1 MKRSLFIFV
10 ACVLTLALLG
20 GCNQKQSEPVF
31 NDIQSTRFDTVQT
44 ITLSE
49 GDILYNGSSVG
60 DEGDVYVSRDIIY
73 YKDMDVY
80 PSGNPYGEGTDADKH
95 TKEEAD
101 SHRVINI
108 TKPGSYAISG
118 TISLGQIRVDLGKD
132 AKENSEAVVELI
144 LDNADITCTVA
155 PAILFQN
162 VYECDK
168 DWSQD
173 FATSDVDTQKAGA
186 NIVLAED
193 SKNIVNGSYVAKIFK
208 DSEDEKKLWKQDGAI
223 YSYMSMNVDG
233 SGSLELTAEN
243 EGLDSELHLTV
254 NGGDITIRSQNDG
267 INTNEDGVSVT
278 TINGGNLY
286 IMAGLGAEGDGIDS
300 NGWLVIN
307 GGTVVSSANPIADAG
322 LDSDMGS
329 FVNGGTVVALGST
342 MDWPE
347 SDSRQV
353 TMNLQFQKAVDA
365 NGALVV
371 KDVDGKI
378 VFAYQTMEEKLT
390 GRDYRGAIISTPNFQ
405 QGGEYTVS
413 VGGALQGDSTNGLY
427 AVETV
432 AEQEYG
438 VQQGYFGTDLPF
450 GKGPHGKPPEFDGEP
465 PKMPEGMM
473 PPEFHGEPPQFN
485 GEHPPMP
492 EGEFPP
498 EFQAESLEGQE
509 QKERFMMADQVNLFT
524 GVSDLMIRP

>member
-1 MKRSLFIFV
+1 MKRFFSIFV
-10 ACVLTLALLG
+10 MLAFTVTILSGCVHLQET
-20 GCNQKQSEPVF
+20 NVPES
-31 NDIQSTRFDTVQT
+31 SRFDKVQT
-44 ITLSE
+44 VILSDK
-49 GDILYNGSSVG
+49 DILYNGSVAGES
-60 DEGDVYVSRDIIY
+60 GDVYVSRDIVY
-73 YKDMDVY
+73 YKDLDIY

-101 SHRVINI
+101 SHRVVNI
-108 TKPGSYAISG
+108 TKPGSYVLQGVLSA
-118 TISLGQIRVDLGKD
+118 GQIRVDLGED
-132 AKENSEAVVELI
+132 AKENPDAVVELI
-144 LDNADITCTVA
+144 LNNVDITCTVA
-155 PAILFQN
+155 PAILFEN
-162 VYECDK
+162 VYECDA
-168 DWSQD
+168 DWSAD
-173 FATSDVDTQKAGA
+173 TATFDVDTKKAGA
-186 NIVLAED
+186 NLVLAEG
-193 SKNIVNGSYVAKIFK
+193 SRNVVNGSYVAKILK

-223 YSYMSMNVDG
+223 YSYMSMNLDG

-243 EGLDSELHLTV
+243 EGLDTELHLTV
-254 NGGDITIRSQNDG
+254 NGGDISIRSQNDG

-307 GGTVVSSANPIADAG
+307 GGTVVASANPIADAG

-371 KDVDGKI
+371 KDIDGNI
-378 VFAYQTMEEKLT
+378 VFAYQTMEEILT
-390 GRDYRGAIISTPNFQ
+390 GRDYRGAIISSLNFQ

-413 VGGALQGDSTNGLY
+413 VGGALQGDSNNGLY

-438 VQQGYFGTDLPF
+438 VQQGYFGSDLPF

-465 PKMPEGMM
+465 PQFDGEPPKMPDGIK
-473 PPEFHGEPPQFN
+473 PPEFDGER
-485 GEHPPMP
+485 PPMP
-492 EGEFPP
+492 PMDQIPP
-498 EFQAESLEGQE
+498 EFGDYNLEGTE
-509 QKERFMMADQVNLFT
+509 QKDVFVMTDQVNLFT
-524 GVSDLMIRP
+524 DVSNFMIRP